1 MRFIRFE
8 TYFGFVLNCMTSE
21 KHEEAKQLFGKRIQ
35 ALRKERRVTQEQ
47 LAERLNKSIEHI
59 SYIERGERAPSFET
73 ILDIAEALEVSV
85 PYLMNI
91 IPQAEVSTSFLA
103 ELQTPAVP
111 PSLVEPVEEPINTK
125 KERRSDLERLQTALE
140 AIRELQSLANEYG
153 INDVFQDN
161 GGKVLQVLILLG
173 LRVSLGREGNDAV
186 DAAANEYELKTI
198 NKLLSKSVT
207 THHHLNLDILAKYR
221 AVKAWYIAVYEGI
234 VLKAIYKVNSASL
247 EPKFS
252 HWESR
257 ILGGME
263 SINNPKIPLG
273 LIEREGELVYPKENK

>member
-1 MRFIRFE
+1 
-8 TYFGFVLNCMTSE
+8 MTSE
-21 KHEEAKQLFGKRIQ
+21 KYEEAKQLFGKKIQ
-35 ALRKERRVTQEQ
+35 ALRKERRITQEQ
-47 LAERLNKSIEHI
+47 LAERLNKSVEHI
-59 SYIERGERAPSFET
+59 SYVERGERAPSFET

-103 ELQTPAVP
+103 ELQTPAVL
-111 PSLVEPVEEPINTK
+111 PSLVEPVEEPINTT

-140 AIRELQSLANEYG
+140 AIQELQSLANEYG

-173 LRVSLGREGNDAV
+173 LRVSPGREGNDAV
-186 DAAANEYELKTI
+186 DAEANEYELKTI